1 MESMQC
7 PICGKMFDV
16 NEYKIDENGNPV
28 CPECYKVTAQQPPLY
43 QN

>member
-28 CPECYKVTAQQPPLY
+28 CPECYKGETEEKAEKE
-43 QN
+43 